1 MSLRTSSEAIILI
14 SVGCVAVFI
23 ITGFAYTSELGYLV
37 EHIPES
43 IVGLRDKKLS
53 KGMVHLVSKTGKFIQ
68 QIVGSNH
75 LE

>member
-1 MSLRTSSEAIILI
+1 M
-14 SVGCVAVFI
+14 
-23 ITGFAYTSELGYLV
+23 SELAYLV

-43 IVGLRDKKLS
+43 IVGLRDKKFS
-53 KGMVHLVSKTGKFIQ
+53 KAMVHLVGKTGKFIQ

>member
-1 MSLRTSSEAIILI
+1 M
-14 SVGCVAVFI
+14 
-23 ITGFAYTSELGYLV
+23 SELGYLV

-53 KGMVHLVSKTGKFIQ
+53 KGMVHLVGKTGKFIQ